1 MNKKIVAISV
11 LLLMMC
17 AMAASVFAQDSAKQY
32 EYKVSVTLQ
41 LNTDHRIT
49 KTETIPIWASSQSE
63 ARAEAEAACAWK
75 FPGYTVISCGYP
87 VATGN
92 SR

>member
-1 MNKKIVAISV
+1 MNKRIVAISV

-32 EYKVSVTLQ
+32 EYNVSVTMKEDK
-41 LNTDHRIT
+41 TGST
-49 KTETIPIWASSQSE
+49 KIVTIPIWASSQSE

-75 FPGYTVISCGYP
+75 YPGYTVISCGYP